1 MDINQNADSAAR
13 GVSDISGV
21 KNVSLSCP
29 EGENEDGLRVADGEN
44 ETGVAGTDEATLD
57 EEFERLI
64 QGRYKEAYK
73 KRTESIIRRRLK
85 AGKAR
90 PEVSAEIS
98 EGSVE
103 NTPSD
108 TEADMSRNSE
118 NKEQGARRLEP
129 ENAETSVTGAM
140 ITQSVSAPDQ
150 KTYSNPTYDLA
161 LVEQAMAKNKSRPI
175 ENGLGGSCGVVTKV
189 NVSALSGSDV
199 LSILKRVGTGERIS
213 FK

>member
-90 PEVSAEIS
+90 PEHAIHHIHNMPNGTAVSA
-98 EGSVE
+98 V
-103 NTPSD
+103 TV
-108 TEADMSRNSE
+108 
-118 NKEQGARRLEP
+118 GARG
-129 ENAETSVTGAM
+129 V
-140 ITQSVSAPDQ
+140 
-150 KTYSNPTYDLA
+150 
-161 LVEQAMAKNKSRPI
+161 LVWQRRGDADCW
-175 ENGLGGSCGVVTKV
+175 SCTRH
-189 NVSALSGSDV
+189 L
-199 LSILKRVGTGERIS
+199 
-213 FK
+213 